1 MQLTV
6 IEHAGE
12 PVGTDGRNA
21 VVFHAP
27 GGTIGRD
34 SDNHLVL
41 RDDTRQISRLQAL
54 LQVADDACLLK
65 NLSSVSTIEVN
76 RVPIGYAQ
84 AQRLNMGDIIRIGPY
99 LLRAEPDD
107 ATIERT
113 VEAAATAAAAAAPAA
128 SAAQAQAKG
137 AGNKLWG
144 LLHERFGLGK
154 AQGAGEQSGARAAP
168 ARHHDSPASAA
179 PARHHDSPASAAP
192 RDLNQLSTDPLDLFA
207 QPHGDPDARA
217 GAAREGEGRAPPT
230 VTQPDH
236 APEWTQHVRVQP
248 AQSAPPAA
256 SRPGAP
262 AARSG
267 DIPGADDA
275 SDMPSRVR
283 ASPAPA
289 PATPETLLQAFFEG
303 AGLDTAA
310 EQHHWSA
317 EQLFVAGQLLALFA
331 NGTVELLS
339 SRSILKREVKADMT
353 MLLDREN
360 NPLKLLP
367 DGSAVLRQMF
377 GLPLPGFMTPQSA
390 VSDAFQDLHAHQ
402 IGMVAGM
409 RAALMDLL
417 TRFSPQRLRERD
429 AAPQWYEKR
438 VPALYKARLWDR
450 YAATHRD
457 TLFAIEDDFASVFG
471 KAFLSAYDAEVES
484 YRGRCRR

>member
-113 VEAAATAAAAAAPAA
+113 VEAAATGAAAAAPAA

-154 AQGAGEQSGARAAP
+154 AQGAGEQSGAR
-168 ARHHDSPASAA
+168 AA

-267 DIPGADDA
+267 DIPAADDA

-283 ASPAPA
+283 ASPASA

-429 AAPQWYEKR
+429 APPQWYEKR

-450 YAATHRD
+450 YATTHRD

>member
-1 MQLTV
+1 MQLIV

-12 PVGTDGRNA
+12 PVDTDDRSA
-21 VVFHAP
+21 VVFRPP

-54 LQVADDACLLK
+54 LQVGDDACLLK

-113 VEAAATAAAAAAPAA
+113 VETAAAASSTPPVSPMSPASHADARGA
-128 SAAQAQAKG
+128 S
-137 AGNKLWG
+137 NKLWG
-144 LLHERFGLGK
+144 LLHDRFGLGRTQAAGSK
-154 AQGAGEQSGARAAP
+154 AGAQPTPAAERLNSKAP
-168 ARHHDSPASAA
+168 HDPDAST
-179 PARHHDSPASAAP
+179 PAAP
-192 RDLNQLSTDPLDLFA
+192 RDLHQLSTDPLDLFA
-207 QPHGDPDARA
+207 QPQDSFDAPS
-217 GAAREGEGRAPPT
+217 GVARDGERRGPQP

-236 APEWTQHVRVQP
+236 APEWTHHVRVQP
-248 AQSAPPAA
+248 AKSAPPPAA
-256 SRPGAP
+256 QSGATPDTPSASATDARNMPSHVRASAP
-262 AARSG
+262 AA
-267 DIPGADDA
+267 
-275 SDMPSRVR
+275 
-283 ASPAPA
+283 
-289 PATPETLLQAFFEG
+289 PETLLQAFFEG

-310 EQHHWSA
+310 EPHHWSA
-317 EQLFVAGQLLALFA
+317 EQLFIAGQLLALFA

-377 GLPLPGFMTPQSA
+377 GLPLPGFMSPQSA

-438 VPALYKARLWDR
+438 LPVLYKARLWDR
-450 YAATHRD
+450 YTTTHRD

-471 KAFLSAYDAEVES
+471 KAFLAAYDAEVES
-484 YRGRCRR
+484 YRGRCRS

>member
-1 MQLTV
+1 MQLIV

-12 PVGTDGRNA
+12 PVDTDDRSA
-21 VVFHAP
+21 VVFRPP

-54 LQVADDACLLK
+54 LQVGDDACLLK

-113 VEAAATAAAAAAPAA
+113 VETAAAASSTPPVSPMSSA
-128 SAAQAQAKG
+128 SHADARG
-137 AGNKLWG
+137 ASNKLWG
-144 LLHERFGLGK
+144 LLHVRFGLGRTQ
-154 AQGAGEQSGARAAP
+154 AAGSKSGAQPTPAAERQNSKAP
-168 ARHHDSPASAA
+168 HDPDAST
-179 PARHHDSPASAAP
+179 PAAP
-192 RDLNQLSTDPLDLFA
+192 RDLHQLSTDPLDLFA
-207 QPHGDPDARA
+207 QPQDSFDAPS
-217 GAAREGEGRAPPT
+217 GVARDGERRGPQP
-230 VTQPDH
+230 VTQSDH
-236 APEWTQHVRVQP
+236 APEWTHHVRVPP
-248 AQSAPPAA
+248 AKSAPPPAA
-256 SRPGAP
+256 QSGATPDTPSASATDARNMPSHVRASAP
-262 AARSG
+262 AA
-267 DIPGADDA
+267 
-275 SDMPSRVR
+275 
-283 ASPAPA
+283 
-289 PATPETLLQAFFEG
+289 PETLLQAFFEG

-310 EQHHWSA
+310 EPHHWSA
-317 EQLFVAGQLLALFA
+317 EQLFIAGQLLALFA

-377 GLPLPGFMTPQSA
+377 GLPLPGFMSPQSA

-438 VPALYKARLWDR
+438 LPVLYKARLWDR
-450 YAATHRD
+450 YTTTHRD

-471 KAFLSAYDAEVES
+471 KAFLAAYDAEVES
-484 YRGRCRR
+484 YRGRCRS

>member
-168 ARHHDSPASAA
+168 ARH
-179 PARHHDSPASAAP
+179 RDSPASAAP

-217 GAAREGEGRAPPT
+217 GAAREGEDRAPPT

-484 YRGRCRR
+484 YRGRCRW

>member
-179 PARHHDSPASAAP
+179 P
-192 RDLNQLSTDPLDLFA
+192 RDLKQLSTDPLDLFA

-267 DIPGADDA
+267 DIPAAGDA

-450 YAATHRD
+450 YATTHRD

>member
-168 ARHHDSPASAA
+168 ARH
-179 PARHHDSPASAAP
+179 RDSPASAAP

-217 GAAREGEGRAPPT
+217 GAAREGEDRAPPT

-429 AAPQWYEKR
+429 APPQWYEKR

-450 YAATHRD
+450 YATTHRD

>member
-113 VEAAATAAAAAAPAA
+113 VEAAATGAAAAAPAA

-137 AGNKLWG
+137 ASNKLWG

-168 ARHHDSPASAA
+168 ARH
-179 PARHHDSPASAAP
+179 RDSPASAAP

-217 GAAREGEGRAPPT
+217 GAAREGEDRAPPT

>member
-113 VEAAATAAAAAAPAA
+113 VEAAATGAAAAAPAA

-137 AGNKLWG
+137 ASNKLWG

-154 AQGAGEQSGARAAP
+154 AQGAGEQSGAR
-168 ARHHDSPASAA
+168 AA

-267 DIPGADDA
+267 DIPAADDA
-275 SDMPSRVR
+275 SEMPSRVR

-429 AAPQWYEKR
+429 APPQWYEKC

-450 YAATHRD
+450 YATTHRD

>member
-12 PVGTDGRNA
+12 PVGTDDRNA
-21 VVFHAP
+21 VVFHPP

-54 LQVADDACLLK
+54 LQVAGDACLLK

-113 VEAAATAAAAAAPAA
+113 VEAAAA
-128 SAAQAQAKG
+128 SHAQTKG
-137 AGNKLWG
+137 ASNKLWG
-144 LLHERFGLGK
+144 LLHDRFGLGRTQDADGK
-154 AQGAGEQSGARAAP
+154 AVERPGAAP
-168 ARHHDSPASAA
+168 PRD
-179 PARHHDSPASAAP
+179 RDSPASAAP
-192 RDLNQLSTDPLDLFA
+192 RDLHQLSTDPLDLFA
-207 QPHGDPDARA
+207 QPQGNLDAQA
-217 GAAREGEGRAPPT
+217 GAARDGDGRGPPT
-230 VTQPDH
+230 SSVTQSDH

-248 AQSAPPAA
+248 AKSAPPAA
-256 SRPGAP
+256 ARPGDA
-262 AARSG
+262 G
-267 DIPGADDA
+267 DTRDMRDA
-275 SDMPSRVR
+275 GDVPSRVR
-283 ASPAPA
+283 AST

-310 EQHHWSA
+310 EPHHWSA

-367 DGSAVLRQMF
+367 DGGAVLRQMF

-402 IGMVAGM
+402 LGMVAGM

-429 AAPQWYEKR
+429 TAPQWYEKR

-450 YAATHRD
+450 YATTHRD

-471 KAFLSAYDAEVES
+471 KAFLSAYDAEVEG

>member
-113 VEAAATAAAAAAPAA
+113 VEAAATGAAAAAPAA

-154 AQGAGEQSGARAAP
+154 AQGAGEQSGARAP
-168 ARHHDSPASAA
+168 ARH
-179 PARHHDSPASAAP
+179 RDSPASAAP

-217 GAAREGEGRAPPT
+217 GAAREGEDRAPPT

>member
-168 ARHHDSPASAA
+168 ARH
-179 PARHHDSPASAAP
+179 RDSPASAAP

-217 GAAREGEGRAPPT
+217 GAAREGEDRAPPT

-267 DIPGADDA
+267 DIPAAGDA